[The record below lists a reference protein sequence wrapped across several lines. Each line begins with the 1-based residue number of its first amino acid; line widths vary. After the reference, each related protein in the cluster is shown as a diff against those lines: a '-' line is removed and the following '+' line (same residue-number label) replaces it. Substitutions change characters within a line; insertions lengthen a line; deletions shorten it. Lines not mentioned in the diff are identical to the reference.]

1 MATLASIAET
11 TTNPDNMAA
20 HDDMPAL
27 SSIRQL
33 QHDMETGTGSPLGLL
48 GQAVLHDERV
58 IERVLR
64 VANHHAGH
72 QAVGT
77 ITTLGRAIALLGLS
91 QVRNICITARLM
103 ETLLR
108 DRSHSTEEQEH
119 WLAEL
124 AFALHVGMQARQLLQ
139 DCDAELRE
147 TVYLSS
153 LMLGLGEHIHAAQPH
168 CQLVINHAQDFCRS
182 VQEGWQSTGALEA
195 IARIAAFT
203 GTSTSAAE
211 RRLRLCCHQTA
222 ELAVLYGAGQLIHFL
237 PHSYSHLCPV
247 SSQPVQT
254 PPPTAAAD
262 RPDLAL
268 QLHLLHELASVSIEK
283 PDFDLVLHTALEGIQ
298 RGLQMDRS
306 LACLVDADGQQI
318 VPRFALGRDSDMWI
332 NHFTMPLVKVDN
344 AFSQVIARGV
354 SYWVGSSQM
363 PLTHHLCTPRML
375 HMTCASECF
384 IAPLQFGSHVIGVL
398 YADRYASR
406 RAFTEEDYR
415 CFRHFALQVCM
426 CLQMAMQMG

>member
-1 MATLASIAET
+1 MATLASTVEIIA
-11 TTNPDNMAA
+11 PDMAV
-20 HDDMPAL
+20 HEDMPAL
-27 SSIRQL
+27 SSVRQL
-33 QHDMETGTGSPLGLL
+33 QQDMEAGIGSPLGLL

-58 IERVLR
+58 VERVLR

-108 DRSHSTEEQEH
+108 DRSHSEHEQSL

-124 AFALHVGMQARQLLQ
+124 ALALHIAMQARQLMQ

-147 TVYLSS
+147 TVYLSA
-153 LMLGLGEHIHAAQPH
+153 LMQGLGEHVHAALPH

-182 VQEGWQSTGALEA
+182 VQEGWQSISTLSA
-195 IARIAAFT
+195 ITRIAAFT
-203 GTSTSAAE
+203 GTSTSATE

-222 ELAVLYGAGQLIHFL
+222 ELSVLYGAGQLIHFL

-247 SSQPVQT
+247 SSQPALT
-254 PPPTAAAD
+254 PSTAAGD
-262 RPDLAL
+262 KPDLAL

-298 RGLQMDRS
+298 RGLQMDRTI
-306 LACLVDADGQQI
+306 ACLVDADDQQL
-318 VPRFALGRDSDMWI
+318 VPRFALGRDSDMWVS
-332 NHFTMPLVKVDN
+332 HFSMPLVNVDN
-344 AFSQVIARGV
+344 AFSQVIARGA

-398 YADRYASR
+398 YADRYVSR

>member
-1 MATLASIAET
+1 MAKLAGTAEIAG
-11 TTNPDNMAA
+11 NPAIAA
-20 HDDMPAL
+20 HEDMPAL

-33 QHDMETGTGSPLGLL
+33 QHDMETGAGSPLGLL

-77 ITTLGRAIALLGLS
+77 ITTLGRAIALLGLG

-108 DRSHSTEEQEH
+108 DRSHTTEEQER

-124 AFALHVGMQARQLLQ
+124 ALALHMAMQARQLMQ

-147 TVYLSS
+147 TVYLSA
-153 LMLGLGEHIHAAQPH
+153 LMQGLGENIHAAMPH
-168 CQLVINHAQDFCRS
+168 CQIAISHASNFCHAAKDS
-182 VQEGWQSTGALEA
+182 WQSDATLEA
-195 IARIAAFT
+195 ISHIATFT
-203 GTSTSAAE
+203 GTSNSAAE

-247 SSQPVQT
+247 SNQPVQA
-254 PPPTAAAD
+254 PPRAAAD

-268 QLHLLHELASVSIEK
+268 QLHLLHELASVAIEK

-306 LACLVDADGQQI
+306 LVCLVEADGQQL

-332 NHFTMPLVKVDN
+332 SHFSMPLTNIENV
-344 AFSQVIARGV
+344 FSHVMERGI
-354 SYWVGSSQM
+354 SYWVGSNQM

-375 HMTCASECF
+375 HTTCASECF

-415 CFRHFALQVCM
+415 SFRHFALQVCM

>member
-1 MATLASIAET
+1 
-11 TTNPDNMAA
+11 
-20 HDDMPAL
+20 MPAL

-48 GQAVLHDERV
+48 GQAVLHDEPV
-58 IERVLR
+58 IQRVLR

-77 ITTLGRAIALLGLS
+77 ITTLGRAIALLGIS

-108 DRSHSTEEQEH
+108 DRSHSTEEQAR

-124 AFALHVGMQARQLLQ
+124 ALALHMAMQARQLMQ
-139 DCDAELRE
+139 DCDANLRE
-147 TVYLSS
+147 TVYLSA
-153 LMLGLGEHIHAAQPH
+153 LMQGLGENVHAALPQ
-168 CQLVINHAQDFCRS
+168 CQLAISHASDFCHA
-182 VQEGWQSTGALEA
+182 VQDGWHDPATLEA
-195 IARIAAFT
+195 INHIATFT
-203 GTSTSAAE
+203 NTSNSAAE

-247 SSQPVQT
+247 SNQPVQT
-254 PPPTAAAD
+254 PPPKPSAAG
-262 RPDLAL
+262 PDLSL
-268 QLHLLHELASVSIEK
+268 QLHLLHELASVAIEK

-306 LACLVDADGQQI
+306 LVCLVEEDGQQL
-318 VPRFALGRDSDMWI
+318 VPRFALGRDSDVWV
-332 NHFTMPLVKVDN
+332 NHFSMPLANVDN
-344 AFSQVIARGV
+344 VFSEAVTRGMG
-354 SYWVGSSQM
+354 YWVGSSQM
-363 PLTHHLCTPRML
+363 PLTHRLCTPRML
-375 HMTCASECF
+375 HTTCASECF
-384 IAPLQFGSHVIGVL
+384 IAPLRFGSHVIGIL
-398 YADRYASR
+398 YADRYSSR

>member
-1 MATLASIAET
+1 MVTLASTSGMVAG
-11 TTNPDNMAA
+11 PGMGL

-33 QHDMETGTGSPLGLL
+33 QHDMETGAGSPLGLL

-77 ITTLGRAIALLGLS
+77 ITTLGRAIALLGLP
-91 QVRNICITARLM
+91 QVKNICITARLM

-108 DRSHSTEEQEH
+108 DRSHTAEEQEH
-119 WLAEL
+119 WMAVLAL
-124 AFALHVGMQARQLLQ
+124 ALHMAMQARQLMQ
-139 DCDAELRE
+139 DCDADLRE
-147 TVYLSS
+147 TVYLSA
-153 LMLGLGEHIHAAQPH
+153 LLQGLGEHDRAPLPQHQQAIAHAG
-168 CQLVINHAQDFCRS
+168 DFCHA
-182 VQEGWQSTGALEA
+182 VQDGWKSCATLEA

-203 GTSTSAAE
+203 GTSNSAAE

-247 SSQPVQT
+247 SSQPAPV
-254 PPPTAAAD
+254 PPAATD

-268 QLHLLHELASVSIEK
+268 QLHLLHELASVAIEK

-298 RGLQMDRS
+298 RGLQMDRC
-306 LACLVDADGQQI
+306 LACLVEDDGQQL
-318 VPRFALGRDSDMWI
+318 VPRFVLGRDSDMWVS
-332 NHFTMPLVKVDN
+332 HFSMPLVNVDN
-344 AFSQVIARGV
+344 VFSQAIQRGV

-363 PLTHHLCTPRML
+363 PLTHPLCTPRML

-384 IAPLQFGSHVIGVL
+384 IAPLRFGSHVIGVL
-398 YADRYASR
+398 YADRYSSR
-406 RAFTEEDYR
+406 RPFTEEDYR
-415 CFRHFALQVCM
+415 SFRHFALQVCM

>member
-1 MATLASIAET
+1 MVKLAGTIEMTA
-11 TTNPDNMAA
+11 NPAMAA

-33 QHDMETGTGSPLGLL
+33 QHDMEIGTGSPLGLL

-108 DRSHSTEEQEH
+108 DRCHTTEEQER

-124 AFALHVGMQARQLLQ
+124 ALALHMAMQARQLMQ
-139 DCDAELRE
+139 DCDADLRE
-147 TVYLSS
+147 TVYLSA
-153 LMLGLGEHIHAAQPH
+153 LMQGLGENVHAALPH
-168 CQLVINHAQDFCRS
+168 CQLAINHASDFCHA
-182 VQEGWQSTGALEA
+182 VQDSWQSGATLEA
-195 IARIAAFT
+195 ISRIAIFT
-203 GTSTSAAE
+203 GTSNSAAE
-211 RRLRLCCHQTA
+211 RRLRLCCHQAA
-222 ELAVLYGAGQLIHFL
+222 ELTVLYGAGQLIHFL

-247 SSQPVQT
+247 SNQPVQV
-254 PPPTAAAD
+254 PPRVSVD
-262 RPDLAL
+262 GPDLSL
-268 QLHLLHELASVSIEK
+268 QLHLLHELASVAIEK

-306 LACLVDADGQQI
+306 LVLLVEADGQQLA
-318 VPRFALGRDSDMWI
+318 PRFALGRDSDMWI
-332 NHFTMPLVKVDN
+332 NHFSMPLAN
-344 AFSQVIARGV
+344 AENVFSEAIARGV
-354 SYWVGSSQM
+354 SYWVGSNVM

-375 HMTCASECF
+375 HTTCASECF
-384 IAPLQFGSHVIGVL
+384 IAPLKFGSHVIGIL